1 MKVRLTVTK
10 SRCRSGYLRE
20 GDVYIVD
27 DLCPPLC
34 HEFWNIMY
42 PSIYAL
48 QNGAELDYGTLRS
61 RQFDAVCP
69 DEGRVRIHGEVIEEI
84 KMPDEL

>member
-1 MKVRLTVTK
+1 MKVRLTVTE
-10 SRCRSGYLRE
+10 SRCRSGYLRK
-20 GDVYIVD
+20 GDVYIID

-34 HEFWNIMY
+34 HEFWNSMY

-48 QNGAELDYGTLRS
+48 QNGALLDYGNIRS

-69 DEGRVRIHGEVIEEI
+69 DEGRVRIHGEAIEAECTR
-84 KMPDEL
+84 

>member
-1 MKVRLTVTK
+1 
-10 SRCRSGYLRE
+10 
-20 GDVYIVD
+20 
-27 DLCPPLC
+27 
-34 HEFWNIMY
+34 MY

-48 QNGAELDYGTLRS
+48 QNGAKLDYGTLRS

>member
-10 SRCRSGYLRE
+10 SACRCGYCRM
-20 GDVYIVD
+20 GDVWMVE
-27 DLCPPLC
+27 DLCPPIC
-34 HEFWNIMY
+34 HEFWNSMY

-48 QNGAELDYGTLRS
+48 QNGAELDYGETRL

-69 DEGRVRIHGEVIEEI
+69 DGGRVHIHGEAV
-84 KMPDEL
+84 DV